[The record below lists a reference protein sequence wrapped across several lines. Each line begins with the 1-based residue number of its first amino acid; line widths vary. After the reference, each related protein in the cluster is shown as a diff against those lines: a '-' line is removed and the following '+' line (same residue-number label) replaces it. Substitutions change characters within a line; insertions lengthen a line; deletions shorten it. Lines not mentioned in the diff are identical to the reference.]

1 MRPIEEQSEIE
12 SQRLWA
18 KTAAAVKERNHEVAT
33 DEKTKIEDM
42 QREKAAKRAADGTE
56 WHPKLF
62 RAVEGGPSGPEHG
75 EEDLEWIIDAEM

>member
-1 MRPIEEQSEIE
+1 M
-12 SQRLWA
+12 
-18 KTAAAVKERNHEVAT
+18 KERNHEVAT
-33 DEKTKIEDM
+33 DEKTKIEDR

-62 RAVEGGPSGPEHG
+62 RAVEGGPAGSERG